1 MILRPRRHTLGVD
14 PMATSPIRVD
24 ESATNV
30 HGVEASTSADDA
42 NNKDSSN
49 TEDQDAAWTNEP
61 ESDSSLDRVEEPEF
75 NSTDQTTRQ
84 AAVQEANRLL
94 LTATR
99 LMMRLALHATQGQV
113 PQATVALH
121 CELLDILEALGA
133 EVGRCV

>member
-1 MILRPRRHTLGVD
+1 
-14 PMATSPIRVD
+14 MATSPIRVD
-24 ESATNV
+24 ESSAHIV
-30 HGVEASTSADDA
+30 HGVKGSTSADDA
-42 NNKDSSN
+42 YNKGGSN
-49 TEDQDAAWTNEP
+49 TEDQDDAPWTNEP

-75 NSTDQTTRQ
+75 NSTQDQSTRQ

-99 LMMRLALHATQGQV
+99 LMMRLALQASHGQV